1 MSGQKQEKCGLPSWP
16 PFRKFDLPLRG
27 GYIPTPGSARYLN
40 NHMNFNFPLLK
51 PIRILLFPIS
61 LVYALIVRMR
71 NWCYDRNIFSTTS
84 FNLPIICV
92 GNLAVGGTGK
102 SPMVELLIRTLKDR
116 FEIAV
121 LSRGY
126 KRKTRGYALANA
138 SSTALDIG
146 DEPMQFHSK
155 FPDLTVAVGEERIVA
170 IPQLLHDRPDTQ
182 AILLDDAFQHR
193 SVKAGLNILLTDYS
207 NLFTRDWWL
216 PSGDLRD
223 APGSYRRADLIIVTK
238 CPEDLS
244 ESERRSIIHEVD
256 PLKHQQVFFSSIQY
270 GQPYHITGGD
280 ISTSYADNKN
290 SGQPA
295 ETGAAATVEIDDK
308 MEVLLV
314 TGIANPAPLKKWLD
328 ERSEAYYELAY
339 SDHHIFSIDDLNN
352 ITRRFNSIPARNKII
367 LTTEKD
373 AVRLVKFRQELEG
386 WPFYVLPIEP
396 RFLFDDQPR
405 FTDLIVKFI
414 TNFSAVPATN
424 LPGPAPKE
432 NV

>member
-1 MSGQKQEKCGLPSWP
+1 
-16 PFRKFDLPLRG
+16 
-27 GYIPTPGSARYLN
+27 
-40 NHMNFNFPLLK
+40 MNFNFPLLK
-51 PIRILLFPIS
+51 PVRILLFPLS
-61 LVYALIVRMR
+61 LIYALVVRIR
-71 NWCYDRNIFSTTS
+71 NWCYDRNILSSSS

-102 SPMVELLIRTLKDR
+102 SPMVELLIRILKDR
-116 FEIAV
+116 YEIAV

-126 KRKTRGYALANA
+126 KRKTRGYALAGA

-155 FPDLTVAVGEERIVA
+155 FPELTIAVGEERIVA
-170 IPQLLHDRPDTQ
+170 IPQLLHDRPGTR
-182 AILLDDAFQHR
+182 AIVLDDAFQHR

-223 APGSYRRADLIIVTK
+223 APSSYRRADLIIVTK
-238 CPEDLS
+238 CPEDLA
-244 ESERRSIIHEVD
+244 ESERRSIIQEIG
-256 PLKHQQVFFSSIQY
+256 PLKHQQVFFSAIQY
-270 GQPYHITGGD
+270 GLPYHITRGTDSAAGGNVTSDPGGKD
-280 ISTSYADNKN
+280 ISDLGGKVISGPVGNVTGPIKDNKTN
-290 SGQPA
+290 V
-295 ETGAAATVEIDDK
+295 TGKAGVAATVEIDDK

-314 TGIANPAPLKKWLD
+314 TGIANPGPLKKWLD
-328 ERSEAYYELAY
+328 ERAGAYYELAY

-352 ITRRFNSIPARNKII
+352 ITRRFNGISSGNKII

-405 FTDLIVKFI
+405 FTDLIVTFI
-414 TNFSAVPATN
+414 TNFSAASGTN
-424 LPGPAPKE
+424 LPGQAPKE